1 MNIDSSMATQINEA
15 YYKKNAELPFLTEAM
30 GKRYPN
36 AFAHF
41 LYPIIDNSRGG
52 TIKVVELGARG
63 VYFEKEVHSNL
74 RNIDKANNT
83 NIAENIEYVVVD
95 ISPVAIEAASKQYKK
110 DSSNLFTTRFV
121 VADVLNKRELSS
133 AGSNNFMVVLNE
145 LIDDLSQMVVTRKG
159 NSYYEIL
166 YKPIFDPSYGR
177 IRLTRNDFRKLSDEE
192 ANMLADYESRLN
204 SGKLEEGYAITYSPV
219 LDKLIENISMLLSP
233 EGRIFVHDYFIRANI
248 PLSFADN
255 LRRIYGYNLGPSALY
270 SIENNKV
277 QITADVNLQ
286 QLVITL
292 NQKGFEAQ
300 AMPHRFFINEYLGI
314 KEVSLSEIAASL
326 NAASEEEKRM
336 LLERISKRAPS
347 VNTNAPKINE
357 GLLSA
362 LKIAFRGLE
371 LTDSHFYA
379 QEDIVYRVDV
389 IQDETKRKL
398 ANEIYKLCRKNY
410 AVVNPFIDVYA
421 YRKNGA

>member
-145 LIDDLSQMVVTRKG
+145 LIDDLPQMVVTRKG

-314 KEVSLSEIAASL
+314 KEVSLYEIAASL
-326 NAASEEEKRM
+326 NATSEEEKRM
-336 LLERISKRAPS
+336 LLERISKHVPS

-389 IQDETKRKL
+389 IQDETKREL

>member
-421 YRKNGA
+421 YRKNVA